1 MSDPVNAYPAAGQNQ
16 QPAYGQ
22 PAYAI
27 SPEIEKIRSNA
38 STARMLSFVSFLI
51 GGLLLAGGM
60 WFWTN
65 KMAEEA
71 KILGAP
77 MDVTA
82 DVESA
87 RSAAKVSE
95 PSLSAGP
102 CTIDVLSTW
111 NLPPRKSAEYCSPF
125 PVARGL
131 GAPVVAVVDA
141 VGFGVGGFNPLAPWR
156 RKAKDPIPRR
166 ATTST
171 PMMLP
176 TMRRD
181 ERGLGASFWVR
192 ATRPRS
198 PPETWP
204 PPGIGPPP
212 GHD

>member
-16 QPAYGQ
+16 QQSYGQ
-22 PAYAI
+22 PAYAT

-87 RSAAKVSE
+87 RSAAKICSIIHIAVIV
-95 PSLSAGP
+95 AA
-102 CTIDVLSTW
+102 VL
-111 NLPPRKSAEYCSPF
+111 F
-125 PVARGL
+125 VI
-131 GAPVVAVVDA
+131 VAVVI
-141 VGFGVGGFNPLAPWR
+141 GGIAAAN
-156 RKAKDPIPRR
+156 
-166 ATTST
+166 S
-171 PMMLP
+171 
-176 TMRRD
+176 
-181 ERGLGASFWVR
+181 
-192 ATRPRS
+192 
-198 PPETWP
+198 
-204 PPGIGPPP
+204 
-212 GHD
+212 

>member
-16 QPAYGQ
+16 QQAYGQ

-87 RSAAKVSE
+87 RSAAKICSIIQIA
-95 PSLSAGP
+95 LAAAGLLFF
-102 CTIDVLSTW
+102 IILMVII
-111 NLPPRKSAEYCSPF
+111 
-125 PVARGL
+125 
-131 GAPVVAVVDA
+131 
-141 VGFGVGGFNPLAPWR
+141 GGTAAAN
-156 RKAKDPIPRR
+156 
-166 ATTST
+166 S
-171 PMMLP
+171 
-176 TMRRD
+176 
-181 ERGLGASFWVR
+181 
-192 ATRPRS
+192 
-198 PPETWP
+198 
-204 PPGIGPPP
+204 
-212 GHD
+212 

>member
-16 QPAYGQ
+16 QQPYGQPQQAYGQ

-65 KMAEEA
+65 KLAEEA

-87 RSAAKVSE
+87 RSAAK
-95 PSLSAGP
+95 
-102 CTIDVLSTW
+102 I
-111 NLPPRKSAEYCSPF
+111 CSIIHIAVIAAAILF
-125 PVARGL
+125 AIVMVII
-131 GAPVVAVVDA
+131 GATAA
-141 VGFGVGGFNPLAPWR
+141 AN
-156 RKAKDPIPRR
+156 
-166 ATTST
+166 S
-171 PMMLP
+171 
-176 TMRRD
+176 
-181 ERGLGASFWVR
+181 
-192 ATRPRS
+192 
-198 PPETWP
+198 
-204 PPGIGPPP
+204 
-212 GHD
+212 